1 MQSLTITIVF
11 IIFVSLMLMFFIR
24 LDKKYNVLLNSMKM
38 IEKSFQR
45 PSTVEKISATD
56 SPSEAP
62 EQRSMTG
69 LEFLERFATSHQIR
83 LEEVESNDEEFK
95 LFNFS
100 YQGDYF
106 TIWASQDRDSIY
118 FRTGVFATY
127 PCNENT
133 YWAIMR
139 YCYDFTCNNSFV
151 KVNFKID
158 KPDLNHAEM
167 HLFLAYEMIAVSQE
181 AFEYLLS
188 FSYATRRHILQEIQ
202 KMFEELQIDIS
213 SDETN
218 SPSDQTINAQEL
230 AMKMMLEKA
239 KSQKNNN
246 SQNESA
252 DDNFSY

>member
-45 PSTVEKISATD
+45 PSTVEKISAID

-69 LEFLERFATSHQIR
+69 LEFLEHFAASHQIR

-127 PCNENT
+127 SCNENT

-139 YCYDFTCNNSFV
+139 YCYNFTCNNSFV

-181 AFEYLLS
+181 AFEYLLT
-188 FSYATRRHILQEIQ
+188 FSYAMRRHILQEIQ
-202 KMFEELQIDIS
+202 KMFDELQIDIS

-218 SPSDQTINAQEL
+218 SPSDQTIDAQEL